1 MFQIQSK
8 FWRTVAAVAF
18 LPILIRDRGNL
29 PKEKRKETYID
40 CFLDRVVYNDAAN

>member
-8 FWRTVAAVAF
+8 FWRTVFVVAF
-18 LPILIRDRGNL
+18 LPILIRDRDTAL

-40 CFLDRVVYNDAAN
+40 CFLDRVVYNDAA